1 MKNVIYDAKD
11 ETTRAASHKAVGK
24 ILQELPAGE
33 YAIKI
38 VKNRHIRSLGKNA
51 EYHAIWHIYAIHTG
65 HYIDELKKEFY
76 DKIGFYELHTDA
88 RGKTT
93 KRYKSSADL
102 DEVQMQALI
111 NQQAQWGR
119 EEFPEV
125 IVPRPQDRDYKLW
138 MDIQNEYNKTFSG
151 W

>member
-1 MKNVIYDAKD
+1 MKTIIYNNKD
-11 ETTRAASHKAVGK
+11 EATKAANHKEVGRQ
-24 ILQELPAGE
+24 LLELPPGE
-33 YAIKI
+33 YVIKI
-38 VKNRHIRSLGKNA
+38 VKNRHIRSLSKNA

-76 DKIGFYELHTDA
+76 DKIGFYTFHTDS

-93 KRYKSSADL
+93 KRYKSSADC
-102 DEVQMQALI
+102 DEVEMQALI

-119 EEFPEV
+119 DEFPEV
-125 IVPRPQDRDYKLW
+125 VIPKPQDRTYELW
-138 MDIQNEYNKTFSG
+138 FEIQNQYNRTFSG

>member
-1 MKNVIYDAKD
+1 MGD
-11 ETTRAASHKAVGK
+11 EKSKRAFYNMLK
-24 ILQELPAGE
+24 ELPSE
-33 YAIKI
+33 TFIYQIK
-38 VKNRHIRSLGKNA
+38 KNSPVRSFGANKYFHMVWN
-51 EYHAIWHIYAIHTG
+51 IYATHTG

-76 DKIGFYELHTDA
+76 DKIGFFEMFTDK

-93 KRYKSSADL
+93 KRYKSSADC
-102 DEVQMQALI
+102 DVPEMSSLI

-125 IVPRPQDRDYKLW
+125 IVPRREDATYLQWLQV
-138 MDIQNEYNKTFSG
+138 QNEYNKTFSG